1 MTDPLE
7 LLAALDEPRPLPA
20 ELRARIEDALLAGD
34 EARPLEAGLTQRLS
48 GRMTDPVAGLLDGLD
63 AARPLSPQTRSD
75 LVRRLPTRPVRRP
88 GRWLA
93 AAASGLAASV
103 AAVYLL
109 GGHSQSPGSTAAGR
123 PTPSPSVVQATS
135 APANATGGAAGST
148 ALLPSTP
155 APTTQPVP
163 AAVAAGGAAA
173 GAPGRAGTPS
183 PTGGASPTGTPA
195 PAPPPRADSVSPST
209 GPAQGGTWVTIDGA
223 DLNRTTAVHFGA
235 TAATR
240 IDMVSAT
247 RVRALSPAHTAG
259 PVDVTVTT
267 PGGTSGPVRFLYLP

>member
-7 LLAALDEPRPLPA
+7 LLAALDEPRPLPT
-20 ELRARIEDALLAGD
+20 ELRARLEDALLAVD

-75 LVRRLPTRPVRRP
+75 LVRRLPAGRVHHA

-109 GGHSQSPGSTAAGR
+109 GGHSEGPGSTAAGR
-123 PTPSPSVVQATS
+123 PTPIPSVMQATS
-135 APANATGGAAGST
+135 PPANATGGAAGST
-148 ALLPSTP
+148 ALLPATP
-155 APTTQPVP
+155 APTTQPAP

-173 GAPGRAGTPS
+173 GAPAQAGRPTP
-183 PTGGASPTGTPA
+183 TADASPTGTPA
-195 PAPPPRADSVSPST
+195 PPPPPHADSLSPNN
-209 GPAQGGTWVTIDGA
+209 GPARGGTWVTIDGA
-223 DLNRTTAVHFGA
+223 ALAHTTAVHFGS
-235 TAATR
+235 TDATR
-240 IDMVSAT
+240 LERVSST
-247 RVRALSPAHTAG
+247 RVRALSPAHAAG
-259 PVDVTVTT
+259 PADVTVTT
-267 PGGTSGPVRFLYLP
+267 PGGTSGPIRFLYLP